1 MDHREPEI
9 KDKTLSFDKSR
20 KSQETTPLL
29 DLDSIL
35 SNEEPREL
43 SQKMKSM
50 VEQLSDKND

>member
-1 MDHREPEI
+1 MHNRESEI
-9 KDKTLSFDKSR
+9 KDETPSFDKSR

-43 SQKMKSM
+43 SQNLRAIFH
-50 VEQLSDKND
+50 QAKNEN

>member
-1 MDHREPEI
+1 MDHRESEI
-9 KDKTLSFDKSR
+9 KDKTPSFDKSR

-43 SQKMKSM
+43 SQNLRAI
-50 VEQLSDKND
+50 VHQAKNEN

>member
-1 MDHREPEI
+1 MDHRESEI
-9 KDKTLSFDKSR
+9 EDKTPSFDKSR

-50 VEQLSDKND
+50 VEQLFDKND